1 MKRVGALLALSVFIA
16 QVAQASP
23 VRSIFASQ
31 AEGKSGQLT
40 TVVLWP
46 GYGTNLNL
54 IPTGEVVKK
63 AWLDDPSRVAIDFD
77 GCLGQ
82 SAGAGNGGGEGC
94 GATVIH
100 LRQITGVNFPGLMTS
115 SNASTLLTL
124 IADGSQGKKL
134 YQFKVVMGQG
144 TPQYSTITIQ
154 PDSQGTPYIDV
165 GLRRAPLED
174 VEKGLAI
181 AESKKLINRRDSAWS
196 KVQNFLAQVRNGESI
211 NTAAQVTG
219 ANMAIITK
227 LAELGGTIQP
237 IAPVAPLPVLPPS
250 IKMEEAKPAVVVP
263 PAIDKPKTIPP
274 VIKVEE
280 PKPTPAMLP
289 VKPPEIVA
297 KAPEVV
303 LVKETSKP
311 VSVSNK
317 SDVGY
322 WLLDQ
327 GMANTDAW
335 SKGPDGLDYQVFF
348 DFLQRGKET
357 GASFSESL
365 ATAQRLSRVDD
376 KKLASLTRML
386 AGKRLAQKQSPNAAA
401 STPISKASAIIA
413 PPVIASEP
421 LGSVKTEKAEVVAPK
436 LAPAPVKPQP
446 AKLNPIAPQPVS
458 LPPVHVTSMA
468 VALPKTPELKPVDG
482 ALPGSATAVNP
493 DTPKV
498 IAESPSQI
506 LAHYQ
511 IPLKEGGSITAD
523 KLLDVQQRIWN
534 WKKGIYRQK
543 LGKFIATLITAQDAD
558 KDHAIQEAVQQS
570 GLSLNDVRYLAKASQ
585 TSVAAAPAS
594 SVEMKTEPLAPPQ
607 VPSPLLNVVRPT
619 PVPALV
625 SVSEAPGA
633 KPTSTVA
640 SLPVST
646 VKSVLPTGGTTDT
659 LFKLRIPLKD
669 GGSVGAEQL
678 LTVQERI
685 WNWKGG
691 SVRKQLGRFI
701 AVLAASAAQGNEQ
714 AIVLAVQES
723 GLSLNEV
730 QYLLSKTTAQT
741 ISSKE

>member
-1 MKRVGALLALSVFIA
+1 MKRVSVLLALSVF
-16 QVAQASP
+16 VAQAAQANP

-82 SAGAGNGGGEGC
+82 SAGASNGTGEGC

-134 YQFKVVMGQG
+134 YQFKVMMGQG
-144 TPQYSTITIQ
+144 TPQYNTLTIQ

-174 VEKGLAI
+174 VERGMAI
-181 AESKKLINRRDSAWS
+181 AESKKLISRRDSAWS
-196 KVQNFLAQVRNGESI
+196 KVRNFLAQVRNGESI

-227 LAELGGTIQP
+227 LAELGGTPQP
-237 IAPVAPLPVLPPS
+237 IAPVVPLPVPQQPEVLPLPV
-250 IKMEEAKPAVVVP
+250 KMEEAKPVVVLP
-263 PAIDKPKTIPP
+263 PVIEKPAPKPVIPA

-280 PKPTPAMLP
+280 PKP
-289 VKPPEIVA
+289 
-297 KAPEVV
+297 
-303 LVKETSKP
+303 
-311 VSVSNK
+311 
-317 SDVGY
+317 
-322 WLLDQ
+322 
-327 GMANTDAW
+327 
-335 SKGPDGLDYQVFF
+335 
-348 DFLQRGKET
+348 
-357 GASFSESL
+357 
-365 ATAQRLSRVDD
+365 
-376 KKLASLTRML
+376 
-386 AGKRLAQKQSPNAAA
+386 
-401 STPISKASAIIA
+401 
-413 PPVIASEP
+413 VIASLP
-421 LGSVKTEKAEVVAPK
+421 VVAAK
-436 LAPAPVKPQP
+436 PV
-446 AKLNPIAPQPVS
+446 
-458 LPPVHVTSMA
+458 T
-468 VALPKTPELKPVDG
+468 VALPD
-482 ALPGSATAVNP
+482 ASATVSNP
-493 DTPKV
+493 DSTPKA

-506 LAHYQ
+506 LAHFQ

-534 WKKGIYRQK
+534 WKKGVYRQK
-543 LGKFIATLITAQDAD
+543 LGKFIATLITSQGKD
-558 KDHAIQEAVQQS
+558 KDRSIQEAVQQS
-570 GLSLNDVRYLAKASQ
+570 GLSLNDVQYLAKASQ
-585 TSVAAAPAS
+585 SSVAMAPSIPVELKAAPA
-594 SVEMKTEPLAPPQ
+594 Q
-607 VPSPLLNVVRPT
+607 VPSLLMNAVRPT
-619 PVPALV
+619 TAM
-625 SVSEAPGA
+625 
-633 KPTSTVA
+633 
-640 SLPVST
+640 
-646 VKSVLPTGGTTDT
+646 PTGGTTDT

-691 SVRKQLGRFI
+691 SVRKQLGQFI
-701 AVLAASAAQGNEQ
+701 AVLTANASQGDGQ
-714 AIVLAVQES
+714 AIALAVKES

-730 QYLLSKTTAQT
+730 QYLLSKVTSPT

>member
-1 MKRVGALLALSVFIA
+1 MKRVSALLALSVFVA

-40 TVVLWP
+40 TIVLWP

-82 SAGAGNGGGEGC
+82 SAGASNGGGEGC

-134 YQFKVVMGQG
+134 YQFKVMMGQG
-144 TPQYSTITIQ
+144 APQYNTLTIQ
-154 PDSQGTPYIDV
+154 PDSQGTPYLDV

-181 AESKKLINRRDSAWS
+181 AESKKLIRRRDSAWS

-219 ANMAIITK
+219 ANMAIIIK
-227 LAELGGTIQP
+227 LAELGGTPQP
-237 IAPVAPLPVLPPS
+237 IAPVTPLPVPQQPEVLPTPV
-250 IKMEEAKPAVVVP
+250 KMEEAKPAMVVP
-263 PAIDKPKTIPP
+263 AVIEQPAPKAVIPT

-280 PKPTPAMLP
+280 PKPVIASLP
-289 VKPPEIVA
+289 VVVA
-297 KAPEVV
+297 KAE
-303 LVKETSKP
+303 K
-311 VSVSNK
+311 
-317 SDVGY
+317 
-322 WLLDQ
+322 
-327 GMANTDAW
+327 
-335 SKGPDGLDYQVFF
+335 
-348 DFLQRGKET
+348 
-357 GASFSESL
+357 
-365 ATAQRLSRVDD
+365 
-376 KKLASLTRML
+376 
-386 AGKRLAQKQSPNAAA
+386 
-401 STPISKASAIIA
+401 IS
-413 PPVIASEP
+413 
-421 LGSVKTEKAEVVAPK
+421 VVAPPSIPI
-436 LAPAPVKPQP
+436 AAMTPP
-446 AKLNPIAPQPVS
+446 AKLNLV
-458 LPPVHVTSMA
+458 
-468 VALPKTPELKPVDG
+468 
-482 ALPGSATAVNP
+482 
-493 DTPKV
+493 
-498 IAESPSQI
+498 AESPSQI
-506 LAHYQ
+506 LAHFQ
-511 IPLKEGGSITAD
+511 IPMKEGGSITAD

-543 LGKFIATLITAQDAD
+543 LGKFIATLITSQSTD
-558 KDHAIQEAVQQS
+558 KDRSIQEAVQQS
-570 GLSLNDVRYLAKASQ
+570 GLSLNDVQYLAKASQ
-585 TSVAAAPAS
+585 ASVTTAPSIPVELKAAPA
-594 SVEMKTEPLAPPQ
+594 Q
-607 VPSPLLNVVRPT
+607 VPSLLTNIVEPKV
-619 PVPALV
+619 PVIVNP
-625 SVSEAPGA
+625 EP
-633 KPTSTVA
+633 VA
-640 SLPVST
+640 ASI
-646 VKSVLPTGGTTDT
+646 VKSVTPAGGTTDT

-701 AVLAASAAQGNEQ
+701 AVLTANASQGNEQ
-714 AIVLAVQES
+714 AIAVAVKES

-730 QYLLSKTTAQT
+730 QYLLSKITSPS
-741 ISSKE
+741 ISSKG

>member
-1 MKRVGALLALSVFIA
+1 MKRIGVLLALSVF
-16 QVAQASP
+16 VAQAAQANP

-82 SAGAGNGGGEGC
+82 SAGASNGTGEGC

-134 YQFKVVMGQG
+134 YQFKVMMGQG
-144 TPQYSTITIQ
+144 TPQYNTITIQ

-174 VEKGLAI
+174 VERGMAI
-181 AESKKLINRRDSAWS
+181 AESKKLISRRDSAWS
-196 KVQNFLAQVRNGESI
+196 KVRNFLAQVRHGESI

-227 LAELGGTIQP
+227 LAELGGTPQP
-237 IAPVAPLPVLPPS
+237 IAPAVPLPVPQQPEALPPPV
-250 IKMEEAKPAVVVP
+250 KMEEAKPVVVVP
-263 PAIDKPKTIPP
+263 PVIEPASKPVIPAA
-274 VIKVEE
+274 IKVEE
-280 PKPTPAMLP
+280 PKP
-289 VKPPEIVA
+289 
-297 KAPEVV
+297 
-303 LVKETSKP
+303 
-311 VSVSNK
+311 
-317 SDVGY
+317 
-322 WLLDQ
+322 
-327 GMANTDAW
+327 
-335 SKGPDGLDYQVFF
+335 
-348 DFLQRGKET
+348 
-357 GASFSESL
+357 
-365 ATAQRLSRVDD
+365 
-376 KKLASLTRML
+376 
-386 AGKRLAQKQSPNAAA
+386 
-401 STPISKASAIIA
+401 
-413 PPVIASEP
+413 VIASLP
-421 LGSVKTEKAEVVAPK
+421 AVAAK
-436 LAPAPVKPQP
+436 PV
-446 AKLNPIAPQPVS
+446 
-458 LPPVHVTSMA
+458 T
-468 VALPKTPELKPVDG
+468 VALPD
-482 ALPGSATAVNP
+482 ASATVSNP
-493 DTPKV
+493 DSTPKA

-506 LAHYQ
+506 LAHFQ

-534 WKKGIYRQK
+534 WKKGVYRQK
-543 LGKFIATLITAQDAD
+543 LGKFIATLITSQGKD
-558 KDHAIQEAVQQS
+558 KDRSIQEAVQQS
-570 GLSLNDVRYLAKASQ
+570 GLSLNDVQYLAKASQ
-585 TSVAAAPAS
+585 SSVAMAPSIPVELKAAPA
-594 SVEMKTEPLAPPQ
+594 Q
-607 VPSPLLNVVRPT
+607 VPSLLMNAVRPT
-619 PVPALV
+619 TAM
-625 SVSEAPGA
+625 
-633 KPTSTVA
+633 
-640 SLPVST
+640 
-646 VKSVLPTGGTTDT
+646 PTGGTTDT

-691 SVRKQLGRFI
+691 SVRKQLGQFI
-701 AVLAASAAQGNEQ
+701 AVLTANASQGDGQ
-714 AIVLAVQES
+714 AIALAVKES

-730 QYLLSKTTAQT
+730 QYLLSKVTSPT

>member
-1 MKRVGALLALSVFIA
+1 MKRVGVLLALSVF
-16 QVAQASP
+16 VAQAAQANP

-82 SAGAGNGGGEGC
+82 SAGASSGTGEGC

-134 YQFKVVMGQG
+134 YQFKVMMGQG
-144 TPQYSTITIQ
+144 TPQYNTLTIQ

-181 AESKKLINRRDSAWS
+181 AESKKLISRRDSAWS
-196 KVQNFLAQVRNGESI
+196 KVRNFLAQVRNGESI

-227 LAELGGTIQP
+227 LAELGGTPQP
-237 IAPVAPLPVLPPS
+237 IAPVVPLPVPQQPEVLPPS
-250 IKMEEAKPAVVVP
+250 VKMEEAKPVVVLP
-263 PAIDKPKTIPP
+263 PVIEKPAPKPVIPA

-280 PKPTPAMLP
+280 PKP
-289 VKPPEIVA
+289 
-297 KAPEVV
+297 
-303 LVKETSKP
+303 
-311 VSVSNK
+311 
-317 SDVGY
+317 
-322 WLLDQ
+322 
-327 GMANTDAW
+327 
-335 SKGPDGLDYQVFF
+335 
-348 DFLQRGKET
+348 
-357 GASFSESL
+357 
-365 ATAQRLSRVDD
+365 
-376 KKLASLTRML
+376 
-386 AGKRLAQKQSPNAAA
+386 
-401 STPISKASAIIA
+401 
-413 PPVIASEP
+413 VIASLP
-421 LGSVKTEKAEVVAPK
+421 VVA
-436 LAPAPVKPQP
+436 ANPV
-446 AKLNPIAPQPVS
+446 
-458 LPPVHVTSMA
+458 T
-468 VALPKTPELKPVDG
+468 VALPD
-482 ALPGSATAVNP
+482 ASATASDP
-493 DTPKV
+493 DSTPKV

-506 LAHYQ
+506 LAHFQ

-534 WKKGIYRQK
+534 WKKGVYRQK
-543 LGKFIATLITAQDAD
+543 LGKFIATLITSQGTD
-558 KDHAIQEAVQQS
+558 KDRSIQEAVQQS
-570 GLSLNDVRYLAKASQ
+570 GLSLNDVQYLAKASQ
-585 TSVAAAPAS
+585 SSVATAPSIPVELKAAPA
-594 SVEMKTEPLAPPQ
+594 Q
-607 VPSPLLNVVRPT
+607 PSPLMNIVRPT
-619 PVPALV
+619 AAIPALGPV
-625 SVSEAPGA
+625 EDTHTHASIKPAPA
-633 KPTSTVA
+633 LA
-640 SLPVST
+640 SLPVSIVDQKAPVIVNPEPVAASL
-646 VKSVLPTGGTTDT
+646 VKSVPPAGGTTDT

-701 AVLAASAAQGNEQ
+701 AVLTANASQGNEQ
-714 AIVLAVQES
+714 AIASAVKES

-730 QYLLSKTTAQT
+730 QYLLSKVTSPT